1 MRTVRGVHGS
11 PTILEEDGSSP
22 IKRVN
27 LAKDN
32 CRNAELPWMDSIC
45 HLDPV
50 GE

>member
-1 MRTVRGVHGS
+1 MKGVHCS
-11 PTILEEDGSSP
+11 LTILDEDGCSP

-45 HLDPV
+45 NLDPV
-50 GE
+50 EE